1 MELKIL
7 RLIYDYSVNHKLLDS
22 KFIDKLIEIVITE
35 RSLDEFVNNV
45 RFTNKLDKNDYGVVC
60 AAYNPLNKEIII
72 DYDSIQVVLE
82 NHSYYEQLFF
92 DLEQI
97 FYRNLIITQIILHE
111 LEHAFQYKQLDNKKD
126 DSIEAKLVKA
136 SFVLEQAMKN
146 PKFLN
151 AILKGEISSQDIY
164 IYVMQNRELYKQYY
178 KFNPTERLAEVNSYT
193 TIINTIEPIKK
204 YIPNLLEFE
213 KASMVEESLKG
224 YKDIDGIGIC
234 PTQVYLCGVRQNKVW
249 SEFDF
254 YDQDSS
260 KLIKNVCGEYN
271 LAKRLSLGLPVTADE
286 YYDTYS
292 WLQTTNKFNI

>member
-7 RLIYDYSVNHKLLDS
+7 RLIYDYSINRKLLDS
-22 KFIDKLIEIVITE
+22 KFIDKLIEIVVTE
-35 RSLDEFVNNV
+35 RSLHEFVNNV
-45 RFTNKLDKNDYGVVC
+45 RFTNELDKNDYSVVC
-60 AAYNPLNKEIII
+60 ATYNPLNKEIII
-72 DYDSIQVVLE
+72 DYDSINIILE
-82 NHSYYEQLFF
+82 DKSYYEQLFF

-111 LEHAFQYKQLDNKKD
+111 LEHAFQNKQLDNKKD

-136 SFVLEQAMKN
+136 SFVLEQVMKH

-164 IYVMQNRELYKQYY
+164 MYVMQNRELYKQYY

-224 YKDIDGIGIC
+224 YKDIDIQEIC
-234 PTQVYLCGVRQNKVW
+234 PTQVYLCGTRQDKVW
-249 SEFDF
+249 SGFDF

-260 KLIKNVCGEYN
+260 KLIKHVCGEYN
-271 LAKRLSLGLPVTADE
+271 LAKRLSLGLPVTVNE